1 MATPIW
7 DEVSNNI
14 RTAQDSA
21 YARGVIE
28 TRIKI
33 AAELRAQTK
42 KPPLWLTK
50 YIEKLERAEQ

>member
-1 MATPIW
+1 MGTPIW

-28 TRIKI
+28 TRMKI
-33 AAELRAQTK
+33 AAELRAATK
-42 KPPLWLTK
+42 KPPMWLAK
-50 YIEKLERAEQ
+50 YIEKLERADQ